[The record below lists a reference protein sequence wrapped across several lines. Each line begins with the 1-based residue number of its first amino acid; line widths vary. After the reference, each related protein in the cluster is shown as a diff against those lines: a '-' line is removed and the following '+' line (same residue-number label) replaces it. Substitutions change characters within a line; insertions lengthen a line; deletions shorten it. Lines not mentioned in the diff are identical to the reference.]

1 MSERKV
7 ITNDVKLKNGKYC
20 YDWGGDETKPIKT
33 INDLLKT
40 YCFLCDKPTQTKNK
54 RKEDLKEYQ
63 ILKGECEECN
73 KIKVSKKKY
82 KQNPNDPKILL
93 I

>member
-1 MSERKV
+1 M
-7 ITNDVKLKNGKYC
+7 D
-20 YDWGGDETKPIKT
+20 IKT
-33 INDLLKT
+33 INDFFKT

-63 ILKGECEECN
+63 IFKGECEECN
-73 KIKVSKKKY
+73 KIKISKKNINNK
-82 KQNPNDPKILL
+82 PNDLKLL